1 MLIAVATKGSN
12 SGAVVPDTFEESTNL
27 LIVETD
33 TDSVITVYNSRGDD
47 GNLYFA
53 KKTVLHDCEAIVCGK
68 IQKDGFEEL
77 ASNSVTRYYGS
88 SLPAV
93 EAAKAAEENVL
104 PLITDYE
111 GGTGCGSHEVNM
123 CEEHLRDI
131 DD

>member
-1 MLIAVATKGSN
+1 MLIAVATNGSN
-12 SGAVVPDTFEESTNL
+12 PGAVVPETFEESTNL

-33 TDSVITVYNSRGDD
+33 TDSVLTVYNSHSDD

-53 KKTVLHDCEAIVCGK
+53 KKTILHDCEAIVCGK
-68 IQKDGFEEL
+68 MQMAGFEEL

-88 SLPAV
+88 GLPAV
-93 EAAKAAEENVL
+93 EAAKAAEQNIL

-123 CEEHLRDI
+123 CEEHLKEI